1 MTIWPKSITL
11 RAFPPDQPLE
21 RCLAVARDA
30 GFDAVEVNLEPG
42 LSYTLESTD
51 AEIRSLGSLVAKHG
65 LRISA
70 LYSREQ
76 WSFPI
81 TSSDPMKVERGTA
94 IIRRLSECATL
105 LGVDAV
111 LVVPG
116 AVDNSAFSQ
125 GVEIT
130 PYDVAYQRATEILAA
145 LASELE
151 QEGHQASLCIE
162 NVWNKFLLS
171 PLEMRQ
177 FIDEID
183 HPLVAVYFDVGNI
196 LQYGFP
202 DQWIDILGHRIRRVH
217 VKDFHAEIGNQHGFT
232 ALLQGDVDWPAVVSA
247 LVRIDYRSYLTAEV
261 LPPYKHDP
269 FQLVY
274 DSASAIDAIMAM
286 ASDVP
291 RALVARQGRDI
302 ARRTLM
308 D

>member
-1 MTIWPKSITL
+1 
-11 RAFPPDQPLE
+11 
-21 RCLAVARDA
+21 
-30 GFDAVEVNLEPG
+30 
-42 LSYTLESTD
+42 
-51 AEIRSLGSLVAKHG
+51 
-65 LRISA
+65 
-70 LYSREQ
+70 
-76 WSFPI
+76 
-81 TSSDPMKVERGTA
+81 
-94 IIRRLSECATL
+94 
-105 LGVDAV
+105 
-111 LVVPG
+111 
-116 AVDNSAFSQ
+116 
-125 GVEIT
+125 
-130 PYDVAYQRATEILAA
+130 
-145 LASELE
+145 
-151 QEGHQASLCIE
+151 
-162 NVWNKFLLS
+162 
-171 PLEMRQ
+171 MRQ